1 MARGLA
7 EAGADVIVAG
17 RTVPQLEAVVSRIVE
32 DGGRARAVEL
42 DISNPATLA
51 EWTDRIWEE
60 TGGVDA
66 VVHSAGAQRRAPA
79 LEVSVEDWERIQA
92 VNLAGPFFLSQALAR
107 RQLDDDRGGSHVFV
121 ASLTTTIGIRHAAPY
136 AASKSGV
143 AGVVRTL
150 AAEWSDRGVR
160 VNAIAPGYYRTP
172 LTEGSFADAERSAWI
187 RSRIPMGRVGEPDDL
202 AGAVVFLA
210 SEASAYITGAI
221 VPVDGGW
228 LAT

>member
-1 MARGLA
+1 MWG
-7 EAGADVIVAG
+7 
-17 RTVPQLEAVVSRIVE
+17 
-32 DGGRARAVEL
+32 
-42 DISNPATLA
+42 
-51 EWTDRIWEE
+51 E
-60 TGGVDA
+60 TGGIDV

-79 LEVSVEDWERIQA
+79 LEVTVADWQRIQA
-92 VNLAGPFFLSQALAR
+92 VNLAGPFFLSRAVAR
-107 RQLDDDRGGSHVFV
+107 RQLDEGRGGSHVFV
-121 ASLTTTIGIRHAAPY
+121 ASLTTTIGIRDAAPY

-150 AAEWSDRGVR
+150 AAEWADRGVR

-172 LTEGSFADAERSAWI
+172 LTEGNFADPDRSDWI

-210 SEASAYITGAI
+210 SDASAYITGEI
-221 VPVDGGW
+221 VTVDGGW